1 VLISAGVGR
10 TSIIV
15 ACAAAA
21 WASAA
26 AYGLTVE
33 GRQLRFDDGSLIAE
47 DAEWLAA
54 RARYLLAQHEYG
66 RANDVAT
73 LLAGAAPPA
82 MAVEARALSARTK
95 YFAVGHKES
104 YVAFRKLYREEK
116 SRVDAAGGALADE
129 DRARR
134 AAISAEA
141 IGALGTAYGAGA
153 VAGVKRIST
162 YDSPT
167 ANTGAAEPQLKK
179 YDLRWSVNLVFLIRD
194 YDRASVTDA
203 KAAVKAAI
211 DEKRTY
217 RALFRDVSMPKSTKE
232 RAVDDVRG
240 SAGDRARKML
250 PGAIAREM
258 QTTYNLEGF
267 KFCLKKPVGIP
278 ELTAYAARAMES
290 DGKEEITVESY
301 EDAGYVAYRA
311 TATVRAQATASL
323 ADALTYLGVDPYVWR
338 PFVGQ
343 LEGDEKQEEDTP
355 PPPPEAEM
363 GGIPE

>member
-1 VLISAGVGR
+1 MGKAR
-10 TSIIV
+10 II
-15 ACAAAA
+15 AAFAAASL
-21 WASAA
+21 ASTA

-33 GRQLRFDDGSLIAE
+33 GRQLRLEAGAFVTE

-54 RARYLLAQHEYG
+54 RARYLLQQHEYG

-82 MAVEARALSARTK
+82 MTLQARALAAHTK

-104 YVAFRKLYREEK
+104 YVAFRDLYRAEK
-116 SRVDAAGGALADE
+116 ARLDAAGRALSDE
-129 DRARR
+129 DRARL
-134 AAISAEA
+134 ATVSAEA
-141 IGALGTAYGAGA
+141 TAALGTAYGPAA
-153 VAGVKRIST
+153 VAGAKKISS

-179 YDLRWSVNLVFLIRD
+179 YDLRWSVNLVFLIRE
-194 YDRASVTDA
+194 YDKASIADA
-203 KAAVKAAI
+203 KAAVKAAL

-217 RALFRDVSMPKSTKE
+217 QAFFRDVSMPKSTKD

-278 ELTAYAARAMES
+278 ELTMYAARVIEIAE
-290 DGKEEITVESY
+290 KEEITVERY
-301 EDAGYVAYRA
+301 EDAGYIAYRA
-311 TATVRAQATASL
+311 TATMRAKATVSL
-323 ADALTYLGVDPYVWR
+323 ADALTYLGVEPYVWR
-338 PFVGQ
+338 PFVGK
-343 LEGDEKQEEDTP
+343 LEGEEEKEKGTP
-355 PPPPEAEM
+355 EGPPAEM
-363 GGIPE
+363 DPGEIPE